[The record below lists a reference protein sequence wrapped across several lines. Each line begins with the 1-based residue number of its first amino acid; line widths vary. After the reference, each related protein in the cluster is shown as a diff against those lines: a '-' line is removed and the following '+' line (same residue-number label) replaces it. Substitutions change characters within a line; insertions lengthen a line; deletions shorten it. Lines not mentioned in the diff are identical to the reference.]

1 MSYVQNP
8 NTKQPSRAPRLT
20 PNQKI
25 LSSSLIPFHLP
36 TPRIKILNP
45 INHIIPYERQEG
57 RETQLCNYLSSC
69 IFMQRGKGI
78 NDNLDFSYVIGE
90 QKYQNRNKVY
100 YTNIPIQYTYQQI
113 E

>member
-1 MSYVQNP
+1 MHVR
-8 NTKQPSRAPRLT
+8 KGG
-20 PNQKI
+20 K
-25 LSSSLIPFHLP
+25 
-36 TPRIKILNP
+36 
-45 INHIIPYERQEG
+45 
-57 RETQLCNYLSSC
+57 TQLCNYLSSC